1 MSFLKKLF
9 DQVNPFDGGKT
20 WSNPNPVRP
29 QPAQTPPPSYGGG
42 VRGVTNW
49 ARDKVDA
56 NTPQDRW
63 KRQQAKKPVVVP
75 TAQDAVRKNLNQLSS
90 DINGANNSINN
101 FGNKYVAPV
110 AKVAT
115 APIAANID
123 GGKALVGQLTGNQQA
138 RNNALGQLKNN
149 SLAVPKVAYNTLI
162 NPAVKTGQAIGENA
176 ATAFSGDAKR
186 AEQAQTLLTDQ
197 LESQKLN
204 VYKQAKNGFQSQ
216 GQVDRFNKYAD
227 NLWNDAGQARAN
239 QINAQQEKYQKID
252 PVKNAA
258 LIADA
263 GLTAV
268 SFGVGG
274 VTKQTMKSAATKA
287 TEKALTKGLSKD
299 VAMGLGGKAA
309 RNNFIGNT
317 LQTGTLGAVQGG
329 ISPYATQA
337 PGTVKGSDVFK
348 GALMGGTAGAVLPA
362 AFVKAGGGKLNLRP
376 QARAT
381 ADEVLNLSKFR
392 SQMGGMI
399 DPEVYKKGV
408 ATAQK
413 FGIDHG
419 TPEGKAQIDNVIG
432 SHRTFENNQPAPRL
446 QPLAQQGSINP
457 VQAFKDI
464 RDKLN
469 GSALDTTVKPATP
482 ENVYGINA
490 LEKLGKKLKLSQ
502 DGGIPNPAYRS
513 AHQIDNTT
521 SRNLADLT
529 SVDDIVGQVKSKY
542 GLTNYDQKDIT
553 NLKKIIGNPEVDVKI
568 YRASPVN
575 EINSGDWV
583 TTSKQYANDIK
594 RQNGGKV
601 YEHTVKAKDL
611 NLPANIE
618 DNPSLARFS
627 AFQYNQATKPK
638 PNIINRAL
646 GLNDSSQG
654 GFAKL
659 PGKGAP
665 ESKLVTRYTPGKDLG
680 DGKYQMAKAELL
692 DENGKVLEA
701 HSFSREPNLNNP
713 LDKRNVEEMRKEL
726 AREYINRKHFN
737 DPKNQMNTGWYKGT
751 DKNTPTEVVAPKGA
765 PIEKTPTVS
774 KVTGNPST
782 LLSNAKPV
790 SKVTGKP
797 SQLLAPNKVAEEAT
811 PPLTSEM
818 GTQKTLQTQSN
829 PIQETG
835 MVDGS
840 ASSKTPVQEQ
850 GQPLKPTQKAEKI
863 GSNTYTDSKQQ
874 RGFKSNIA
882 KDTETPLTVYKDI
895 PGYNVKPNA
904 KTIGSAA
911 QRVAKDP
918 EGTYN
923 RLLENGIQNTEDSA
937 DALVTLRNL
946 VENDELDKASKL
958 AKATAKAGTDFGQAV
973 QIFSAFRKT
982 TPDGA
987 LRDAWNIINNY
998 NVKNPKKAP
1007 IRITSEQTKKITSL
1021 ANDLQKT
1028 EYGTREWAVKAAQ
1041 LEKEKGLLVPT
1052 SFLSK
1057 ISTVQTMAQL
1067 LNPKTAIRNV
1077 VGNTVLDILE
1087 DVVRLPATAVD
1098 ATLKSLHIID
1108 SRNMVIP
1115 NMKSNWLNKY
1125 TGFKQGVEDVNLGI
1139 RTKGATGN
1147 YDIMKEVF
1155 KPGTVG
1161 NKLEKALGY
1170 ELASMDKAFYTG
1182 RYQSSLE
1189 NMMKAQK
1196 AKVPTPEM
1204 KSTAEAEALYA
1215 TFQNNSNIA
1224 KVLTKSKN
1232 AMNVGKEW
1240 GVGDFILK
1248 YPKTPGNIVNVG
1260 LDYSPVGFVKGLK
1273 SLHDGIKLGTMGD
1286 VRNGELLL
1294 GRGLVGSGLIL
1305 GGAFLAKQGII
1316 TGKTDSD
1323 PDKREA
1329 DKMTGQGPF
1338 SFNVTALGRLLKGE
1352 DTKTQPGDVTANYDW
1367 LQPNAIQLSMGANMV
1382 INNGKADKQLGDG
1395 LDALG
1400 SGVDTISEQPVF
1412 SGVKQFFGNMNTQ
1425 NGGGIGKATQ
1435 GLASGIPAS
1444 FTPSIL
1450 NQAGQQLDNTKRS
1463 TYDPA
1468 PVTESWNK
1476 VKARLPGL
1484 RNTLLPAQNT
1494 LGQDMKQYD
1503 VGGNNPFNVFFN
1515 PSFLNRVSDSPTMQL
1530 VDGLN
1535 KSTGET
1541 SQYPRTVGKKQTFDG
1556 VKTQL
1561 SAQGLYDMKKGIG
1574 GQTDKLFTEFSK
1586 DPAFNALS
1594 DTDKVKALQ
1603 GTLTDINASEKA
1615 KYSANNSLGQFDPN
1629 FTGKAGTLTK
1639 NQKSLINGDYNTS
1652 ALASGMDIP
1661 KGLSQSATKILT
1673 SYSKDKANEPN
1684 NDPEVKTALKAWA
1697 GEDVPVNN
1705 ETAKL
1710 WAEYE
1715 KDRVSNKLSPLEV
1728 DKRKKAV
1735 LKTAYSSGLND
1746 FEKKYYS
1753 AADDD
1758 IIGALQKGDITEESL
1773 RKAMSV
1779 DANLVAKGVIKSS
1792 GFGKKVWN
1800 ALGMSVP
1807 SVKGSVASGGKKSS
1821 GRKSSGKKSSG
1832 RKTAKST
1839 KTNIYSLSKVNSRT
1853 KSTNNALRKLLGAA
1867 KI

>member
-1 MSFLKKLF
+1 MGFLKKLF
-9 DQVNPFDGGKT
+9 DQANPFDGGKT
-20 WSNPNPVRP
+20 WKNPNPVKP

-49 ARDKVDA
+49 ARDRFDA
-56 NTPQDRW
+56 NTPQDFA
-63 KRQQAKKPVVVP
+63 KRNAQNKAFAGSKNYNLTYEQQQAQKPNAVKA
-75 TAQDAVRKNLNQLSS
+75 TAQGLSKLALSPISSGVNLVK
-90 DINGANNSINN
+90 AN
-101 FGNKYVAPV
+101 VA
-110 AKVAT
+110 
-115 APIAANID
+115 I
-123 GGKALVGQLTGNQQA
+123 GTGNTEA
-138 RNNALGQLKNN
+138 RNNALRKAKDDYLTIPKTAVSGFIDSPKIIGQG
-149 SLAVPKVAYNTLI
+149 LAGLSSS
-162 NPAVKTGQAIGENA
+162 QQNA
-176 ATAFSGDAKR
+176 NKAQDALNDQLNKQKLDVYKR
-186 AEQAQTLLTDQ
+186 A
-197 LESQKLN
+197 
-204 VYKQAKNGFQSQ
+204 KQGFNTQQ
-216 GQVDRFNKYAD
+216 DVDRFVKYAD
-227 NLWNDAGQARAN
+227 NLWNTQAQARDE
-239 QINAQQEKYQKID
+239 QIASQKAYQSQID
-252 PVKNAA
+252 PVKNTAA
-258 LIADA
+258 IVDT
-263 GLTAV
+263 GLTVAG
-268 SFGVGG
+268 FGVAG
-274 VTKQTMKSAATKA
+274 ATKA
-287 TEKALTKGLSKD
+287 GASAVGKNAFETALKSGTSKQVATNLARKATRNEIIRQSALTGS
-299 VAMGLGGKAA
+299 MGG
-309 RNNFIGNT
+309 F
-317 LQTGTLGAVQGG
+317 QGA
-329 ISPYATQA
+329 ISPYAYKDK
-337 PGTVKGSDVFK
+337 GTVTPTDVFA
-348 GALMGGTAGAVLPA
+348 GATTGAIMGGVLPA
-362 AFVKAGGGKLNLRP
+362 AFVGASTLKKPVQSAINRSGQLLRETVPDQGGYIDLGAVKDTADAVKYRAEIKKQIQGEADYFKMNKKDLMDKDISRNMYAAGTSMTEKGKLAGKNYNSATSQSEKMFKEFEKNPDAFIDKYNLMPPRFSKKTTAP
-376 QARAT
+376 KSTNPTPPKGVAPKSAPDNLDTLKTNLDKTRQELAPIDKRLTAEFTNKSKNMTEEQKSVLFKEYQAKYEKET
-381 ADEVLNLSKFR
+381 ASIKKQQADIESSINNYKKSELPDNTTASEVGRLIKESHSKNTFDPKNTGYFINLSKDN
-392 SQMGGMI
+392 I
-399 DPEVYKKGV
+399 KNITPLK
-408 ATAQK
+408 
-413 FGIDHG
+413 GIDDYG
-419 TPEGKAQIDNVIG
+419 DTMFVDTDAGISTVSIQDWSESG
-432 SHRTFENNQPAPRL
+432 
-446 QPLAQQGSINP
+446 QGFRVS
-457 VQAFKDI
+457 
-464 RDKLN
+464 N
-469 GSALDTTVKPATP
+469 G
-482 ENVYGINA
+482 NG
-490 LEKLGKKLKLSQ
+490 
-502 DGGIPNPAYRS
+502 
-513 AHQIDNTT
+513 
-521 SRNLADLT
+521 
-529 SVDDIVGQVKSKY
+529 
-542 GLTNYDQKDIT
+542 
-553 NLKKIIGNPEVDVKI
+553 
-568 YRASPVN
+568 N
-575 EINSGDWV
+575 EI
-583 TTSKQYANDIK
+583 
-594 RQNGGKV
+594 
-601 YEHTVKAKDL
+601 
-611 NLPANIE
+611 
-618 DNPSLARFS
+618 ARFNTDAEARDFARKALTVENEAARQGKRVILSGSRVENRTKS
-627 AFQYNQATKPK
+627 APV
-638 PNIINRAL
+638 
-646 GLNDSSQG
+646 S
-654 GFAKL
+654 
-659 PGKGAP
+659 
-665 ESKLVTRYTPGKDLG
+665 
-680 DGKYQMAKAELL
+680 
-692 DENGKVLEA
+692 
-701 HSFSREPNLNNP
+701 
-713 LDKRNVEEMRKEL
+713 
-726 AREYINRKHFN
+726 
-737 DPKNQMNTGWYKGT
+737 
-751 DKNTPTEVVAPKGA
+751 A

-774 KVTGNPST
+774 KVTGQPSE
-782 LLSNAKPV
+782 LLSNTKPV

-1052 SFLSK
+1052 SSSSK